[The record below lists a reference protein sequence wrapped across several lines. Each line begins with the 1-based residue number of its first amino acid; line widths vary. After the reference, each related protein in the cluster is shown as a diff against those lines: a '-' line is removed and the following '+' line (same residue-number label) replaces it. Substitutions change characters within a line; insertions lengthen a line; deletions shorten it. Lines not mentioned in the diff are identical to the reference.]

1 MGTTPAM
8 STDLALHLPASTSS
22 VREARR
28 AVESIELKGD
38 EQVLDDLRLLVTELV
53 TNSVRHAE
61 LSPTDKI
68 RLDVSLLPEVIRVEV
83 GDPGP
88 GFTRPTFEAP
98 PTGTGGRG
106 LYLVDTIADR
116 WGAEP
121 APQHDESMVWF
132 ELDLN

>member
-1 MGTTPAM
+1 M
-8 STDLALHLPASTSS
+8 STNLALHLPASTGS
-22 VREARR
+22 VRAARR
-28 AVESIELKGD
+28 ALDGLELNGA
-38 EQVLDDLRLLVTELV
+38 ERALDDLRLLVTELV

-61 LSPTDKI
+61 LSPTDEI
-68 RLDVSLLPEVIRVEV
+68 RLSISLRPDVIRVEV
-83 GDPGP
+83 GDAGP
-88 GFTRPTFEAP
+88 GFTQPSFDAP

-121 APQHDESMVWF
+121 AAQHNEWLVWF